1 MPTLTG
7 AKQVK
12 RLLIAAALLAATL
25 TITAHASDVGET
37 PKLPKAYL
45 GDWCY
50 VVYMQAFRN
59 DHPCPAVFGRFTIK
73 QNAFVVGTEHPKRGM
88 ICTFKRV
95 SESDTWGFD
104 IASTCREKQLSG
116 PPSTFDAYY
125 SLSFMRG
132 GYLNIVATDKNF
144 KALEHWSNQ

>member
-1 MPTLTG
+1 M
-7 AKQVK
+7 K
-12 RLLIAAALLAATL
+12 RLLIAAAAFVLLAT
-25 TITAHASDVGET
+25 TAHASEQ
-37 PKLPKAYL
+37 LPKEYL

-73 QNAFVVGTEHPKRGM
+73 QNGFVVGTEHPKRGM
-88 ICTFKRV
+88 VCTFKRV
-95 SESDTWGFD
+95 SEATTWGYD

-116 PPSTFDAYY
+116 PPSIFEAYY
-125 SLSFMRG
+125 SLSFMQG
-132 GYLNIVATDKNF
+132 GYLNIIATDENF